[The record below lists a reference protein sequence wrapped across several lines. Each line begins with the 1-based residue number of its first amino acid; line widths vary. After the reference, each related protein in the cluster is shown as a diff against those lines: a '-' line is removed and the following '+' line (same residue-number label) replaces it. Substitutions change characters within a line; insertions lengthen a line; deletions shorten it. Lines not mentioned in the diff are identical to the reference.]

1 MRPAKVDT
9 DTFIRLYEEL
19 GLNGLSRRLGQAAP
33 SVAERRRRIEK
44 RIGRTIHGPERGPT
58 AGGIRRPNIN
68 HDHRAV
74 VEVWD
79 GHAVIGSDAHYWPN
93 IVTTAHRAFVHFV
106 AKFQPKCVIL
116 NGDVFDG
123 ASISRHPSIGW
134 ESKPSVIQEIE
145 ACKERLDEIEKAA
158 KNAKLV
164 WTLGNHDA
172 RFETSLANR
181 APEYA
186 KVHGVHLK
194 DHFPYWT
201 PAWSCWLNN
210 DVVVKHRLK
219 GGIHATHNNTVG
231 SGRSTVTGHLHS
243 LKVTPYTDYNG
254 TRYGIDCGTLA
265 GGATAPQFVNYLED
279 APANWRSGFVL
290 LTFKNGKLL
299 VPEVVQVSEQ
309 DPDAVEFRG
318 ELVHV

>member
-1 MRPAKVDT
+1 M
-9 DTFIRLYEEL
+9 FEEL
-19 GLNGLSRRLGQAAP
+19 GGHEMARRLKMTQENVQG
-33 SVAERRRRIEK
+33 RRRRIEQ
-44 RIGRTIHGPERGPT
+44 RIGRTIHGPDRNGVS
-58 AGGIRRPNIN
+58 IRPVVN

-74 VEVWD
+74 IEVWD
-79 GHAVIGSDAHYWPN
+79 GQVIIGSDAHYWPD

-106 AKFQPKCVIL
+106 EKITPKVVIL

-123 ASISRHPSIGW
+123 ASISRHASIGW
-134 ESKPSVIQEIE
+134 ESKPSVIQEVE
-145 ACKERLDEIEKAA
+145 ACKARLDEIEKVS

-164 WTLGNHDA
+164 WTLGNHDS

-219 GGIHATHNNTVG
+219 GGVHATHNNTVG

>member
-1 MRPAKVDT
+1 MPAPKITRAEFVK
-9 DTFIRLYEEL
+9 LYEEL
-19 GLNGLSRRLGQAAP
+19 GPNEMARRLDLALSNIHQRR
-33 SVAERRRRIEK
+33 SSIERT
-44 RIGRTIHGPERGPT
+44 IGRSLVGPNKVGT
-58 AGGIRRPNIN
+58 KNGVQRPIVN
-68 HDHRAV
+68 HEHRAV

-79 GHAVIGSDAHYWPN
+79 GTVIIGSDAHYWPG

-134 ESKPSVIQEIE
+134 ESKPSVIPEIE
-145 ACKERLDEIEKAA
+145 ACKARLVEIETAA
-158 KNAKLV
+158 KNAKLL

-194 DHFPYWT
+194 DHFPYWQ

-219 GGIHATHNNTVG
+219 GGIHATHNNTMG
-231 SGRSTVTGHLHS
+231 SGRSIVTGHLHS

-254 TRYGIDCGTLA
+254 TRWGIDCGTLA

-279 APANWRSGFVL
+279 APANWRPGFVI
-290 LTFKNGKLL
+290 LTFKDGHLL
-299 VPEVVQVSEQ
+299 VPEVVQVS
-309 DPDAVEFRG
+309 DRFDDSVEFRG
-318 ELVHV
+318 EVIRV